1 MYHRLL
7 FSIGNII
14 ASLILGAIAM
24 VMFGLYFEETFKLI
38 LNAAEGLKSW
48 LLRLP
53 LSTKYHN
60 FVRLFLHE
68 STFVFAF
75 FTIVMRIIGTAV
87 YALFLRAIGS
97 RSEAYRD
104 F

>member
-1 MYHRLL
+1 MHRFA

-24 VMFGLYFEETFKLI
+24 TVFGLYFEEAFKVI
-38 LNAAEGLKSW
+38 LNVAEGLKSW
-48 LLRLP
+48 LMKLP

-75 FTIVMRIIGTAV
+75 FTIGMRIIGSTV
-87 YALFLRAIGS
+87 YGLFLRAIG
-97 RSEAYRD
+97 ANHN